1 MTLYE
6 MNTEYIELLC
16 LSEDPEVD
24 PQLIADTME
33 AIEGEYTDKVENYG
47 KVIRQ
52 LEHDAAALDY
62 EAKRLKNRKDSIEAS
77 IKRMKAA
84 IKESMELRGESKVD
98 TQLFKFSIRKN
109 PASVV
114 IDDESRVAHDYM
126 IPQPPKIDKKAIK
139 AAIDEGFEFDW
150 AHLEQ
155 GTSLSIK

>member
-33 AIEGEYTDKVENYG
+33 AIEGDYNEKIENYG

-114 IDDESRVAHDYM
+114 IDDDAVVPVEYL
-126 IPQPPKIDKKAIK
+126 IPQDPKVDKTELKKALNAGK
-139 AAIDEGFEFDW
+139 VFDGIR
-150 AHLEQ
+150 LEQ